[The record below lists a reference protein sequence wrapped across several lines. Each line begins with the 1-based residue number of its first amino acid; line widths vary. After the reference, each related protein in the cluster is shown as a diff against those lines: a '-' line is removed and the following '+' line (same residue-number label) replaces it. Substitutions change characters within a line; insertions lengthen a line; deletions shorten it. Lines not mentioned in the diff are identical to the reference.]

1 MKLTQKEIDAV
12 WKYHAGGMVPGQIA
26 KKLQCHVN
34 TVKSIVD
41 PDYIAAIRERNKR
54 LVNKPGRKF
63 KKPPEVRMP
72 AIQTDAKA
80 KVEPAVKPIE
90 KGISK
95 SGIPYVTIRREIR
108 YGDGGI
114 RQMRISLPRLTFLEA
129 DDV

>member
-41 PDYIAAIRERNKR
+41 PDYVAAIRERNKR

-63 KKPPEVRMP
+63 KKPPE
-72 AIQTDAKA
+72 AK
-80 KVEPAVKPIE
+80 KPVVETTNDVQSKPVAPLPE
-90 KGISK
+90 KGVST
-95 SGIPYVTIRREIR
+95 SGIPYVTIKRDIR